1 MIYAKQWRIIMI
13 ATNYTPRFFLQ
24 REYEFYIKRLRA
36 RGIETSL
43 TYEEWV
49 KQNKNS

>member
-1 MIYAKQWRIIMI
+1 MI
-13 ATNYTPRFFLQ
+13 ATNYTPHNFLQ

-36 RGIETSL
+36 KGIETSI

-49 KQNKNS
+49 KQSKED

>member
-1 MIYAKQWRIIMI
+1 MI

-24 REYEFYIKRLRA
+24 REYENYIQRLREK
-36 RGIETSL
+36 GIETNL

-49 KQNKNS
+49 KQK